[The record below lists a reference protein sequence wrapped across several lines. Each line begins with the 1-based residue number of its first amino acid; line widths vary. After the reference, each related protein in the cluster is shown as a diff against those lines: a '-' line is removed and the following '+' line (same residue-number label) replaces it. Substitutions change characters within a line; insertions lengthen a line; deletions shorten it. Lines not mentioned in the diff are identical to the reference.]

1 MKILLTLALAIALF
15 SQSLYSQ
22 KKLPKFGE
30 ISKDDLLMKN
40 CSFDKTAPA
49 MILFDEAEAFF
60 DVNLNMT
67 VNPITEQTTR
77 RTRIKIFDKK
87 GFDRANIKI
96 AYSASSE
103 VSIKKFYAQ
112 TYNLDANNNVVVTKV
127 DKASI
132 YDKEL
137 NKRARQKIFTFPE
150 VKEGSILEF
159 EYVLDGQIQSEW
171 YFQRS
176 IPTLISQFII
186 NFPKTFDIATVTNMS
201 LPYDFG
207 KNPKISD
214 NYSFYTMQ
222 NVPAFEDEPYIS
234 TENDYLQ
241 RLEIRP
247 AGINLPGIPYRSLLR
262 TWPGIIKA
270 LIDDEDFGR
279 QLKKDI
285 PRTAD
290 LDKLLE
296 GVSDT
301 LMKMKIIHKYVRENM
316 KWNEKD
322 NIWAL
327 EGVKKAWKD
336 KEGTSGEINLIL
348 VNLLKDAHVNVKPIL
363 VSTRDNGI
371 INTSYAGYDQ
381 FNKVMAYVELGNKQ
395 YVLDAT
401 ETITPTDVI
410 PLSVMAS
417 EGLVIGKI
425 DKYEWGW
432 KTIWDV
438 KNKFKRG
445 VYINALINTNNFEG
459 VANII
464 SSGYDRIERLVLL
477 KKGMGKLTDDY
488 KTEGIATIDS
498 FNITN
503 ENDDTKALIQNFN
516 FKAPI
521 KSTGG
526 YNYFSINHFC
536 GFNKN
541 PFLSEERKSDI
552 FYGAQ
557 QEYTISANIELP
569 KGALIDELPKNI
581 KMVTPDKFISFQRIS
596 QFNDGV
602 LDVQVIIKFDNPFY
616 TADLYPDLKEFYK
629 QMYDLLNEKYVY
641 KL

>member
-1 MKILLTLALAIALF
+1 MKIFLTLIFVIVLF
-15 SQSLYSQ
+15 AQNLYSQ
-22 KKLPKFGE
+22 IRLPKFGE
-30 ISKDDLLMKN
+30 LSKDDLLIQN
-40 CSFDKTAPA
+40 CSFDKAASA
-49 MILFDEAEAFF
+49 MILFDEAEAYF
-60 DVNLNMT
+60 DFNPNMT

-96 AYSASSE
+96 AYLAGE
-103 VSIKKFYAQ
+103 GVYIKKLSAQ
-112 TYNLDANNNVVVTKV
+112 TYNLDANNNIVVTKV

-159 EYVLDGQIQSEW
+159 EYLLEGQIQSEW
-171 YFQRS
+171 YFQKS
-176 IPTLISQFII
+176 IPTLTSQFIV
-186 NFPKTFDIATVTNMS
+186 NFPKTIDVATVTNLS
-201 LPYDFG
+201 LPYNSG

-214 NYSFYTMQ
+214 NYSYYTMQ
-222 NVPAFEDEPYIS
+222 NIPAFEDEPYIS
-234 TENDYLQ
+234 TEDDYLQ
-241 RLEIRP
+241 RLEIRL

-262 TWPGIIKA
+262 TWPGIIKE
-270 LIDDEDFGR
+270 LIEDEDFGK

-290 LDKLLE
+290 LEKLLE
-296 GVSDT
+296 GVTDT
-301 LMKMKIIHKYVRENM
+301 LSKMKIIHKYVRSNM

-348 VNLLKDAHVNVKPIL
+348 INLLKDAHVNVKPIL

-371 INTSYAGYDQ
+371 VNTSYAAYDQ
-381 FNKVMAYVELGNKQ
+381 FDKVMAYVELGGKQ

-401 ETITPTDVI
+401 ETITPTPII

-432 KTIWDV
+432 KTIWDT
-438 KNKFKRG
+438 KNKFNRG
-445 VYINALINTNNFEG
+445 VYYNALINDNNIEG
-459 VANII
+459 AASII
-464 SSGYDRIERLVLL
+464 SNGYDRIDRLSLL
-477 KKGMGKLTDDY
+477 KEGTVKLSDSY
-488 KTEGIATIDS
+488 KTEDIVIIDS
-498 FNITN
+498 FSIAN
-503 ENDDTKALIQNFN
+503 ENDEDKALIQNFN
-516 FKAPI
+516 FKTPI

-526 YNYFSINHFC
+526 YNYFSINRFC

-541 PFLSEERKSDI
+541 PFLKEERKSDI

-557 QEYTISANIELP
+557 QEYTIFANIELP
-569 KGALIDELPKNI
+569 KGASMDELPKNI
-581 KMVTPDKFISFQRIS
+581 KIVTPDKLASFQRIS
-596 QFNDGV
+596 TFKDGV
-602 LDVQVIIKFDNPFY
+602 LDVQIIINFANPFY
-616 TADLYPDLKEFYK
+616 TVDAYPDLKEFYR

-641 KL
+641 K

>member
-1 MKILLTLALAIALF
+1 MKILLTLTTAIILF
-15 SQSLYSQ
+15 AQSLYAQ
-22 KKLPKFGE
+22 VKLPKFGE

-40 CSFDKTAPA
+40 CSFDKTASA
-49 MILFDEAEAFF
+49 MVLFDEAEAYF
-60 DVNLNMT
+60 DFNPNAT
-67 VNPITEQTTR
+67 INPITEQTTR

-96 AYSASSE
+96 AYLADAD
-103 VSIKKFYAQ
+103 VSIRKLSAQ
-112 TYNLDANNNVVVTKV
+112 TYNLDANNNIVITKV
-127 DKASI
+127 DKASM

-159 EYVLDGQIQSEW
+159 EYVLEGQTQSEW

-176 IPTLISQFII
+176 IPTQLSQFIV
-186 NFPKTFDIATVTNMS
+186 NFPKTIDVATVTNLSM
-201 LPYDFG
+201 PCNTG

-234 TENDYLQ
+234 TEDDYLQ
-241 RLEIRP
+241 RVEIRL
-247 AGINLPGIPYRSLLR
+247 AGINIPGIPYRSLLR
-262 TWPGIIKA
+262 SWPGIIKE

-285 PRTAD
+285 PRTSD
-290 LDKLLE
+290 LEKLLE
-296 GVSDT
+296 GITDT
-301 LMKMKIIHKYVRENM
+301 FSKMKIIHKYVRNNM

-348 VNLLKDAHVNVKPIL
+348 INLLKDAHVNVKPIL

-371 INTSYAGYDQ
+371 INTSYAGYNQ
-381 FNKVMAYVELGNKQ
+381 FNKVMAYVELGEKQ

-401 ETITPTDVI
+401 ETITPTGVI

-438 KNKFKRG
+438 RNKFNRG
-445 VYINALINTNNFEG
+445 VYINGLMNNNNLEG

-464 SSGYDRIERLVLL
+464 SNGYDRIDRLTLL
-477 KKGMGKLTDDY
+477 KEGMGKLNDDY
-488 KTEGIATIDS
+488 KNENITTIDS

-503 ENDDTKALIQNFN
+503 ENDDEKALIQNFN
-516 FKAPI
+516 FMAPV

-541 PFLSEERKSDI
+541 PFLAEERKSDI

-557 QEYTISANIELP
+557 QDYTISANIELP
-569 KGALIDELPKNI
+569 KGAAMDELPKNI
-581 KMVTPDKFISFQRIS
+581 KIVTPDKFTSFQRIS
-596 QFNDGV
+596 QFKDGV
-602 LDVQVIIKFDNPFY
+602 LEVQIIIKFLNPFY
-616 TADLYPDLKEFYK
+616 TVESYPDLKEFYK

-641 KL
+641 K